1 MASKYDELS
10 NEYNVSAVEL
20 QKADITIA
28 ALLNGYMVKRGVLG
42 KDETDMFFKM
52 EKDRKL
58 KSFALPVGEKQLT
71 DTEEAVIDMQL
82 GLKGKEIDDEYI
94 SGLVGS
100 YDKNTI
106 GLFVISTYDTLVENN
121 KRDKEDVKSYY
132 NDKLATILDINKLRN
147 TSSESGRE

>member
-121 KRDKEDVKSYY
+121 KRDKEDIKSYY

>member
-132 NDKLATILDINKLRN
+132 NDKLATILDINKLR
-147 TSSESGRE
+147 TTGSESGRE